1 MLNTASLRAMCF
13 QCSVYWDGKK
23 AGFAKNSGT
32 GGETY
37 IYWDDRAL
45 EKAATEW
52 AEKQPKIVTDI
63 KESDGSMFSYPYS
76 LESAIDV
83 LVAFWR
89 NGICV

>member
-1 MLNTASLRAMCF
+1 MIEVKNVKHSEFASEETMCF

-45 EKAATEW
+45 EKSGNRMGREAT
-52 AEKQPKIVTDI
+52 QD
-63 KESDGSMFSYPYS
+63 SN
-76 LESAIDV
+76 
-83 LVAFWR
+83 R
-89 NGICV
+89 HQGI